1 MKILLIA
8 LILLPSA
15 ALAQAGRFLLAVGE
29 VAVVRDGAE
38 FRPASGTPIR
48 PGDLIRL
55 GARSNAQIRLTDESI
70 VALRAG
76 TELRIDEYAYTGQA
90 EESRSFFS
98 LLRGGLRTVT
108 GAIGALRDRE
118 HYRVRTPTATIG
130 IRGTHYVLL
139 QCDNDCGAGAQNGT
153 YGGVSDGRI
162 GVENQTG
169 EHQFGAQE
177 FFHVASAQ
185 TVPQGLIAPPAFL
198 YDRLEGQER
207 SRGREGA
214 ETSENMARSGLN
226 AESRPSEVPVP
237 PQPPA
242 FIVTE
247 QRDASGELVALPVDL
262 EPLAIAGGIAFSLQ
276 PALDFGDFQEANP
289 ATLTLD
295 ASGTRLEA
303 FSGTNAFGDSVNASR
318 GSAAFA
324 DTGSDAAGGVFWG
337 RWTPGATVDLFTP
350 ERGQLPLLTPP
361 TGVHWIFG
369 GATSP
374 DTVAAKTGAIAYAYT
389 GGTNPTDDSGNVGS
403 MNANNSSFMVDF
415 TTRGVS
421 GNLHYSVGGVSYA
434 IPVSASIQFFE
445 NKAIFTDVRDQPGA
459 GNCSACAGA
468 IDFTSVGGT
477 FHGAGLNGLGVTF
490 ATEDASAGNTAGAA
504 YFGSRPL
511 ALGFAHSSPTDS
523 LDVGDY
529 QNAVFLPVFSAT
541 GTNLESA
548 SALDC
553 FGGPCIPSSISRNGA
568 ATPESGGDTS
578 VAAVRWGRWANG
590 ATFTHPNHGTIVPPT
605 GIHWI
610 FGDSTPHETVL
621 ARSGNIIYQHVG
633 GTNPTDHAG
642 NVGAMNDS
650 SFSVDFVGRLV
661 TGGINYSVG
670 GVNYNVGVPGVPLI
684 ASNGQAIFT
693 YNPLDVGS
701 FCNICDQTVGSYSL
715 GGTFMG
721 PQGDGL
727 AVTWATHHGIAGQ
740 TAGAGYFSA
749 LSPPTPTTGL
759 VLALTNSS
767 GTRDDPA
774 AFVVQSNLTTVGTG
788 TSSTLPAFSAPSYT
802 NIDLTAGAIAGTG
815 GSITNET
822 TANSI
827 NAYWGRWAGGSV
839 TDSFGTTSLAA
850 NNQLHYIVAPLTPNE
865 VIAAKSGAFAFN
877 FVGGT
882 TPTNN
887 LGATGTMST
896 DPLTVDFTARTV
908 AWPVSTFTFSGQ
920 NWSFPTTT
928 SAIHFDPGRGV
939 FSDNN
944 ITGSCGP
951 NTACDGTARLVRT
964 GVFLGPAGD
973 HLGVSMQ
980 ARTISG
986 PGAPASMQASGVFAC
1001 SPTC

>member
-247 QRDASGELVALPVDL
+247 QRDAEGNPLVLTQTLVV
-262 EPLAIAGGIAFSLQ
+262 AGGIAFSPPDIADMQ
-276 PALDFGDFQEANP
+276 DSISAS
-289 ATLTLD
+289 LTLD
-295 ASGTRLEA
+295 ATGTRLEA
-303 FSGTNAFGDSVNASR
+303 FSATNSFGDSVTASR
-318 GSAAFA
+318 GSASFA
-324 DTGSDAAGGVFWG
+324 DLGGDAAGDVFWG
-337 RWTPGATVDLFTP
+337 RWTPGAVANVFLADNGSL
-350 ERGQLPLLTPP
+350 GDIVPP
-361 TGVHWIFG
+361 TGIHWIFG
-369 GATSP
+369 NATAP
-374 DTVAAKTGAIAYAYT
+374 LTVAAKTAAIAFAYT
-389 GGTNPTDDSGNVGS
+389 GGTNPADDVGNVGT
-403 MNANNSSFMVDF
+403 MNAANSSFMVDF
-415 TTRGVS
+415 TARSLS
-421 GNLHYSVGGVSYA
+421 GNLTYTVGGVTYA
-434 IPVSASIQFFE
+434 IPVSANITFLQD
-445 NKAIFTDVRDQPGA
+445 KAVFSDVRDGPDAIGT
-459 GNCSACAGA
+459 CSACAGV
-468 IDFTSVGGT
+468 IDLHSVGGT
-477 FHGAGLNGLGVTF
+477 FYGAGLGGLGVTF
-490 ATEDASAGNTAGAA
+490 ATEDSTAGSTAGAA
-504 YFGSRPL
+504 YFGSRPP

-610 FGDSTPHETVL
+610 FGDSTPQETAL

-650 SFSVDFVGRLV
+650 SFSIDFVGRLV

-670 GVNYNVGVPGVPLI
+670 GVNYNVGVPGVPLV

-701 FCNICDQTVGSYSL
+701 FCNICDRTVGSYSL

-740 TAGAGYFSA
+740 TAGAGYFTA

-788 TSSTLPAFSAPSYT
+788 TSSTLQAFSAPSYT

-815 GSITNET
+815 GSVTNET

-986 PGAPASMQASGVFAC
+986 PAASMQASGVFAC